1 MAHLHSLRVGD
12 SRRVVADS
20 LLQAKTR
27 VAVISDFIEEG
38 WPSMDLVAEMLSDHL
53 VREHGERF
61 EVELVRPRFIWP
73 SILRNRKIANT
84 QSFVAARLFNRFVV
98 YPLWIEHNWRRF
110 DLFHI
115 VDHSYSHLV
124 NHLPEDRCV
133 VTCHDLD
140 TFKCILEPASEPRSW
155 PFREMTKRIL
165 KGFRKAA
172 RVICVSDATRD
183 EVLRRGLVARER
195 LSVVGNGVHPSF
207 TVVGDPNADAEIIR
221 LLGPQD
227 HGAIEMLHVGTT
239 HPRKRID
246 LLLSI
251 FASVR
256 AKFPTARLV
265 RAGGGLS
272 DDDRRL
278 ADRLG
283 VSEAITILPFVE
295 RRILAAAYR
304 RADVV
309 VLPSEAEGFGLP
321 VAEAMACGAPVVA
334 SDLPA
339 LREVGGDTIRYCPVG
354 NVDAWSCAIVRVI
367 DDSAKKWPGFI
378 DARDRQL
385 RRAAQFC
392 WSENAKRT
400 AYTYCDLLQAAAPQR

>member
-1 MAHLHSLRVGD
+1 
-12 SRRVVADS
+12 
-20 LLQAKTR
+20 
-27 VAVISDFIEEG
+27 
-38 WPSMDLVAEMLSDHL
+38 MDLVAEMLSDQL
-53 VREHGERF
+53 ALEHAESF
-61 EVELVRPRFIWP
+61 EVELARPSFVWP
-73 SILRNRKIANT
+73 KIFRNRKITNKR
-84 QSFVAARLFNRFVV
+84 SFAAARLFNRFVV
-98 YPLWIEHNWRRF
+98 YPLWIEHNRRRF

-140 TFKCILEPASEPRSW
+140 TFRCILEPANEPRSW
-155 PFREMTKRIL
+155 AFRQMTRRIL

-183 EVLRRGLVARER
+183 EIVRRGLVARER
-195 LSVVGNGVHPSF
+195 LSVVKNGVHPSF
-207 TVVGDPNADAEIIR
+207 TVVPDPDADAEIIR
-221 LLGPQD
+221 LLGPHD
-227 HGAIEMLHVGTT
+227 NGAIEMLHVGTT

-246 LLLSI
+246 LLLRI

-256 AKFPTARLV
+256 AKFPRARLV

-272 DDDRRL
+272 DDDQQL

-283 VSEAITILPFVE
+283 ISEAITILPFVE

-321 VAEAMACGAPVVA
+321 VVEAMACGTPVVA

-339 LREVGGDTIRYCPVG
+339 LRELGGDAIRYCPVG
-354 NVDAWSCAIVRVI
+354 NVDAWSCAIGRVI
-367 DDSAKKWPGFI
+367 GDTAKKGQGSI
-378 DARDRQL
+378 DMQDREL
-385 RRAAQFC
+385 KRAAQFC

-400 AYTYCDLLQAAAPQR
+400 ADTYCDLLQAAAQQRLRSVTFD

>member
-1 MAHLHSLRVGD
+1 
-12 SRRVVADS
+12 
-20 LLQAKTR
+20 LQVKTR

-38 WPSMDLVAEMLSDHL
+38 WSSMDLVAEMLSDHL
-53 VREHGERF
+53 ALEHSERF
-61 EVELVRPRFIWP
+61 EVELVRPPFIWP
-73 SILRNRKIANT
+73 TVFRNRKITNKR
-84 QSFVAARLFNRFVV
+84 SFVAARLFNRFVV
-98 YPLWIEHNWRRF
+98 YPLWIQHNRRRF

-140 TFKCILEPASEPRSW
+140 TFRCILEPASEPRPW

-207 TVVGDPNADAEIIR
+207 TVAADPNADAEIIR

-256 AKFPTARLV
+256 AKFPAARLV

-321 VAEAMACGAPVVA
+321 VAEAMACGVPVVA
-334 SDLPA
+334 SDLPS
-339 LREVGGDTIRYCPVG
+339 LRELGGDAIRYCPVG
-354 NVDAWSCAIVRVI
+354 NVDAWSCAITRVI
-367 DDSAKKWPGFI
+367 DDSAKKGPAYI
-378 DARDRQL
+378 EARDREL

>member
-1 MAHLHSLRVGD
+1 
-12 SRRVVADS
+12 
-20 LLQAKTR
+20 
-27 VAVISDFIEEG
+27 
-38 WPSMDLVAEMLSDHL
+38 MDLVAEMLSDHL
-53 VREHGERF
+53 ALEHSERF

-73 SILRNRKIANT
+73 TILRNRKITNER
-84 QSFVAARLFNRFVV
+84 SFVAARLFNRFVV
-98 YPLWIEHNWRRF
+98 YPRWLQHNRRRF

-140 TFKCILEPASEPRSW
+140 TFRCILEPASEPRSW

-183 EVLRRGLVARER
+183 EILRRGLVARER

-207 TVVGDPNADAEIIR
+207 TVVADPNADAEIVR
-221 LLGPQD
+221 LLGAQD

-256 AKFPTARLV
+256 AKFPAARLV

-278 ADRLG
+278 AGRLG

-321 VAEAMACGAPVVA
+321 VAEAMACGVPVVA
-334 SDLPA
+334 SDLPV
-339 LREVGGDTIRYCPVG
+339 LRELGGDAICYCPVG
-354 NVDAWSCAIVRVI
+354 DVEAWSSAIARVI
-367 DDSAKKWPGFI
+367 DNSAKKGPGFI
-378 DARDRQL
+378 GARDREL

-392 WSENAKRT
+392 WSENAERT
-400 AYTYCDLLQAAAPQR
+400 AQIYRNLLQAATPQR

>member
-1 MAHLHSLRVGD
+1 
-12 SRRVVADS
+12 
-20 LLQAKTR
+20 
-27 VAVISDFIEEG
+27 
-38 WPSMDLVAEMLSDHL
+38 MDLVSEMLSHYM
-53 VREHGERF
+53 VTEYGERF
-61 EVELVRPRFIWP
+61 EVELVRPRFVGP
-73 SILRNRKIANT
+73 SSGSHRKT
-84 QSFVAARLFNRFVV
+84 GQRLYTAARLLNRFVV
-98 YPLWIEHNWRRF
+98 YPLWIMRNRARF

-115 VDHSYSHLV
+115 VDHSYGHLI
-124 NHLPEDRCV
+124 NHLPRERCV

-140 TFKCILEPASEPRSW
+140 TFKCILEPGSEPRSW
-155 PFREMTKRIL
+155 AFREMTRRIL

-172 RVICVSDATRD
+172 RVICVSEATRY
-183 EVLRRGLVARER
+183 EIVRRGLVARER
-195 LSVVGNGVHPSF
+195 VSVIANGVHPSF
-207 TVVGDPNADAEIIR
+207 TVVADPDADAEIIR

-227 HGAIEMLHVGTT
+227 QGAIEMLHVGTT

-246 LLLSI
+246 LLLNI

-256 AKFPTARLV
+256 AKFPGARLV

-272 DDDRRL
+272 DDHRRL
-278 ADRLG
+278 ANRLG

-321 VAEAMACGAPVVA
+321 VAEAMACGVAVVA

-339 LREVGGDTIRYCPVG
+339 LREVGGDAICYCPVG
-354 NVDAWSCAIVRVI
+354 NVDAWRCAIVRVI
-367 DDSAKKWPGFI
+367 EGSVKEGPEFI
-378 DARDRQL
+378 EARDREL
-385 RRAAQFC
+385 RQAAQFC

-400 AYTYCDLLQAAAPQR
+400 AYTYCDLLQTAAPQT